1 LEVAGVIQAAAGRLV
16 SPPSEAK
23 RGIRPNGLARK
34 RKKRENGPRR
44 DFGSGPVQEGD
55 STQVSSGEFSFFLLF
70 ISISCFHFKF
80 EISNSNLSCGF
91 HFKYA
96 QPKNS

>member
-1 LEVAGVIQAAAGRLV
+1 MGW
-16 SPPSEAK
+16 
-23 RGIRPNGLARK
+23 RGTG
-34 RKKRENGPRR
+34 KKKENGPRR

-55 STQVSSGEFSFFLLF
+55 STQVSSGEFSFFPFCFLVF

-96 QPKNS
+96 RPKNS